1 MANLESCRV
10 VPELDDG
17 RDGVDACIKELE
29 LSDVELHSQE
39 VDQSQVLVDTDISR
53 RSFIQRSNQRED
65 EVLWDIIEQTLEQGK
80 LEGLWLQQLNLSKH
94 WSKQEWHHVKHFHFQ
109 LFLFNS

>member
-1 MANLESCRV
+1 LESCRV

-65 EVLWDIIEQTLEQGK
+65 EVL
-80 LEGLWLQQLNLSKH
+80 
-94 WSKQEWHHVKHFHFQ
+94 
-109 LFLFNS
+109 